1 MSMTLFDIKGE
12 FFRLYELAVQND
24 DPECEEAF
32 NNALEDLKT
41 DLAGKSAGYV
51 HVIKQLDMEAEE
63 CDKVIEA
70 FRAKKEARKN
80 HIAKMKN
87 ALLDAMDAA
96 QLTEIKAGEYTLK
109 IAKNGGKAPLE
120 IPDESLV
127 PERFMKIKYEPD
139 KELIRK
145 TIEDGTCLPFAE
157 IKERGRHLTIK

>member
-51 HVIKQLDMEAEE
+51 HVIKQLDMEADE
-63 CDKVIEA
+63 CDKVIET
-70 FRAKKEARKN
+70 FKAKKEARKN

-109 IAKNGGKAPLE
+109 IAKNGGKQPL
-120 IPDESLV
+120 IIDSTVPDNY
-127 PERFMKIKYEPD
+127 MKIKYEPD
-139 KELIRK
+139 NDLIR
-145 TIEDGTCLPFAE
+145 TAIEEGKEINFAHLE
-157 IKERGRHLTIK
+157 ERGRHLNIK

>member
-32 NNALEDLKT
+32 NNALDDLKT

-51 HVIKQLDMEAEE
+51 HVIKQLDMEADE

-70 FRAKKEARKN
+70 FKAKKEARKN
-80 HIAKMKN
+80 HITKMKN

-96 QLTEIKAGEYTLK
+96 QLTELKAGEYTLK
-109 IAKNGGKAPLE
+109 IAKNGGKQPLVVDGNV
-120 IPDESLV
+120 PDNY
-127 PERFMKIKYEPD
+127 MKIKYEPD
-139 KELIRK
+139 NDLIRQA
-145 TIEDGTCLPFAE
+145 IEEGKEVPFAHLE
-157 IKERGRHLTIK
+157 ERGRHLNIK

>member
-32 NNALEDLKT
+32 NNALDDLKT

-51 HVIKQLDMEAEE
+51 HVIKQLDMEADE

-70 FRAKKEARKN
+70 FKAKKEARKN

-109 IAKNGGKAPLE
+109 IAKNGGKQPLVVDGTV
-120 IPDESLV
+120 PDNY
-127 PERFMKIKYEPD
+127 MKIKYEPD
-139 KELIRK
+139 NDLIRQA
-145 TIEDGTCLPFAE
+145 IEEGKEVPFAHLE
-157 IKERGRHLTIK
+157 ERGRHLNIK

>member
-32 NNALEDLKT
+32 NNALEDLTT

-63 CDKVIEA
+63 CDKVIET
-70 FRAKKEARKN
+70 FKAKKEARKN
-80 HIAKMKN
+80 HIAKMKA

-96 QLTEIKAGEYTLK
+96 QLSELKAGEYTLK
-109 IAKNGGKAPLE
+109 IAKNGGKQPLV
-120 IPDESLV
+120 IDSTVPDN
-127 PERFMKIKYEPD
+127 FMKIKYEPD
-139 KELIRK
+139 NDLIRQA
-145 TIEDGTCLPFAE
+145 IEEGKEVPFAHLE
-157 IKERGRHLTIK
+157 ERGRHLNIK

>member
-32 NNALEDLKT
+32 NNALDDLKT

-51 HVIKQLDMEAEE
+51 HVIKQLDMEADE

-70 FRAKKEARKN
+70 FKAKKEARKN

-109 IAKNGGKAPLE
+109 IAKNGGKQPLVLDSTV
-120 IPDESLV
+120 PDNY
-127 PERFMKIKYEPD
+127 MKIKYEPD
-139 KELIRK
+139 NDLIR
-145 TIEDGTCLPFAE
+145 TAIEEGKEINFAHLE
-157 IKERGRHLTIK
+157 ERGRHLNIK

>member
-70 FRAKKEARKN
+70 FKAKKEARKN

-87 ALLDAMDAA
+87 ALLDAMDTA
-96 QLTEIKAGEYTLK
+96 QLTELKAGEYTLK
-109 IAKNGGKAPLE
+109 IAKNGGKQPLIIDSE
-120 IPDESLV
+120 VPDNY
-127 PERFMKIKYEPD
+127 MKIKYEPD
-139 KELIRK
+139 NDLIR
-145 TIEDGTCLPFAE
+145 TAIEEGKEINFAHLE
-157 IKERGRHLTIK
+157 ERGRHLNIK

>member
-1 MSMTLFDIKGE
+1 MSLTLFDIKGN

-32 NNALEDLKT
+32 NNALDDLKT

-70 FRAKKEARKN
+70 FKAKKETRKN

-109 IAKNGGKAPLE
+109 IAKNGGKQPL
-120 IPDESLV
+120 IIDSTVPDNY
-127 PERFMKIKYEPD
+127 MKIKYEPD
-139 KELIRK
+139 NDLIRQA
-145 TIEDGTCLPFAE
+145 IEEGKEVPFAHLE
-157 IKERGRHLTIK
+157 ERGRHLNIK

>member
-32 NNALEDLKT
+32 NNALDELKT

-51 HVIKQLDMEAEE
+51 HVIKQLDMEADE

-70 FRAKKEARKN
+70 FKAKKEARKN

-96 QLTEIKAGEYTLK
+96 QLSELKAGEYTLK
-109 IAKNGGKAPLE
+109 IAKNGGKQPLVLDSTV
-120 IPDESLV
+120 PDNY
-127 PERFMKIKYEPD
+127 MKIKYEPD
-139 KELIRK
+139 NDLIR
-145 TIEDGTCLPFAE
+145 TAIEEGKEINFAHLE
-157 IKERGRHLTIK
+157 ERGRHLNIK

>member
-32 NNALEDLKT
+32 NNALDDLKT

-51 HVIKQLDMEAEE
+51 HVIKQLDMEADE

-70 FRAKKEARKN
+70 FKAKKEARKN

-96 QLTEIKAGEYTLK
+96 QLTELKAGEYTLK
-109 IAKNGGKAPLE
+109 IAKNGGKQPLVLDSTV
-120 IPDESLV
+120 PDNY
-127 PERFMKIKYEPD
+127 MKIKYEPD
-139 KELIRK
+139 NDLIR
-145 TIEDGTCLPFAE
+145 TAIEEGKEINFAHLE
-157 IKERGRHLTIK
+157 ERGRHLNIK

>member
-32 NNALEDLKT
+32 NNALDDLKT

-70 FRAKKEARKN
+70 FKAKKEARKN

-109 IAKNGGKAPLE
+109 IAKNGGKQPL
-120 IPDESLV
+120 IIDSTVPDNY
-127 PERFMKIKYEPD
+127 MKIKYEPD
-139 KELIRK
+139 NDLIR
-145 TIEDGTCLPFAE
+145 TAIEEGKEINFAHLE
-157 IKERGRHLTIK
+157 ERGRHLNIK

>member
-32 NNALEDLKT
+32 NNALDDLKT

-51 HVIKQLDMEAEE
+51 YVIKQLDMEADE

-70 FRAKKEARKN
+70 FKAKKEARKN
-80 HIAKMKN
+80 HIAKMKA

-96 QLTEIKAGEYTLK
+96 QLSEIKAGEYTLK
-109 IAKNGGKAPLE
+109 IAKNGGKQPLV
-120 IPDESLV
+120 IDSTVPDNY
-127 PERFMKIKYEPD
+127 MKIKYEPD
-139 KELIRK
+139 NDLIRQA
-145 TIEDGTCLPFAE
+145 IEEGKEVPFAHLE
-157 IKERGRHLTIK
+157 ERGRHLNIK

>member
-32 NNALEDLKT
+32 NNALDDLKT

-51 HVIKQLDMEAEE
+51 HVIKQLDMEADE

-70 FRAKKEARKN
+70 FKAKKEARKN

-109 IAKNGGKAPLE
+109 IAKNGGKQPL
-120 IPDESLV
+120 IIDSTVPDN
-127 PERFMKIKYEPD
+127 FMKIKYEPD
-139 KELIRK
+139 NDLIR
-145 TIEDGTCLPFAE
+145 TAIEEGKEINFAHLE
-157 IKERGRHLTIK
+157 ERGRHLNIK

>member
-24 DPECEEAF
+24 NPECEEAF
-32 NNALEDLKT
+32 NNALDDLKT

-51 HVIKQLDMEAEE
+51 HVIKQLDMEADE

-70 FRAKKEARKN
+70 FKAKKEARKN

-109 IAKNGGKAPLE
+109 IAKNGGKQPL
-120 IPDESLV
+120 IIDSTVPDNY
-127 PERFMKIKYEPD
+127 MKIKYEPD
-139 KELIRK
+139 NDLIR
-145 TIEDGTCLPFAE
+145 TAIEEGKEINFAHLE
-157 IKERGRHLTIK
+157 ERGRHLNIK

>member
-32 NNALEDLKT
+32 NNALDDLKT

-70 FRAKKEARKN
+70 FKAKKEARKN
-80 HIAKMKN
+80 HIARMKN

-109 IAKNGGKAPLE
+109 IAKNGGKQPL
-120 IPDESLV
+120 IIDSTVPDNY
-127 PERFMKIKYEPD
+127 MKIKYEPD
-139 KELIRK
+139 NDLIRQA
-145 TIEDGTCLPFAE
+145 IEEGKEVPFAHLE
-157 IKERGRHLTIK
+157 ERGRHLNIK

>member
-32 NNALEDLKT
+32 NNALDDLKT

-51 HVIKQLDMEAEE
+51 HVIKQLDMEADE

-70 FRAKKEARKN
+70 FKAKKEARKN

-96 QLTEIKAGEYTLK
+96 QLTELKAGEYTLK
-109 IAKNGGKAPLE
+109 IAKNGGKQPLV
-120 IPDESLV
+120 IDSTVPDN
-127 PERFMKIKYEPD
+127 FMKIKYEPD
-139 KELIRK
+139 NDLIRQA
-145 TIEDGTCLPFAE
+145 IEEGKEVPFAHLE
-157 IKERGRHLTIK
+157 ERGRHLNIK

>member
-1 MSMTLFDIKGE
+1 MSMTLFDIKGN

-32 NNALEDLKT
+32 NNALDDLKT

-70 FRAKKEARKN
+70 FKAKKEARKN

-96 QLTEIKAGEYTLK
+96 QLTELKAGEYTLK
-109 IAKNGGKAPLE
+109 IAKNGGKQPL
-120 IPDESLV
+120 IIDSTVPDNY
-127 PERFMKIKYEPD
+127 MKIKYEPD
-139 KELIRK
+139 NDLIR
-145 TIEDGTCLPFAE
+145 TAIEEGKEINFAHLE
-157 IKERGRHLTIK
+157 ERGRHLNIK

>member
-32 NNALEDLKT
+32 NNALDDLKT

-70 FRAKKEARKN
+70 FKAKKEARKN

-109 IAKNGGKAPLE
+109 IAKNGGKQPLV
-120 IPDESLV
+120 IDSTVPDNY
-127 PERFMKIKYEPD
+127 MKIKYEPD
-139 KELIRK
+139 NDLIR
-145 TIEDGTCLPFAE
+145 TAIEEGKEINFAHLE
-157 IKERGRHLTIK
+157 ERGRHLNIK

>member
-32 NNALEDLKT
+32 NNALDDLKT

-51 HVIKQLDMEAEE
+51 HVIKQLDMEADE

-70 FRAKKEARKN
+70 FKAKKEARKN

-109 IAKNGGKAPLE
+109 IAKNGGKQPL
-120 IPDESLV
+120 IIDSTVPDNY
-127 PERFMKIKYEPD
+127 MKIKYEPD
-139 KELIRK
+139 NDLIR
-145 TIEDGTCLPFAE
+145 TAIEEGKEINFAHLE
-157 IKERGRHLTIK
+157 ERGRHLNIK

>member
-32 NNALEDLKT
+32 NNALDDLKT

-51 HVIKQLDMEAEE
+51 HVIKQLDMEADE

-70 FRAKKEARKN
+70 FKAKKEARKN

-96 QLTEIKAGEYTLK
+96 QLTELKAGEYTLK
-109 IAKNGGKAPLE
+109 IAKNGGKQPLV
-120 IPDESLV
+120 IDSTVPDNY
-127 PERFMKIKYEPD
+127 MKIKYEPD
-139 KELIRK
+139 NDLIR
-145 TIEDGTCLPFAE
+145 TAIEEGKEINFAHLE
-157 IKERGRHLTIK
+157 ERGRHLNIK

>member
-32 NNALEDLKT
+32 NNALDDLKT

-51 HVIKQLDMEAEE
+51 HVIKQLDMEADE

-70 FRAKKEARKN
+70 FKAKKEARKN

-96 QLTEIKAGEYTLK
+96 QLTELKAGEYTLK
-109 IAKNGGKAPLE
+109 IAKNGGKQPLVLDSTV
-120 IPDESLV
+120 PDNY
-127 PERFMKIKYEPD
+127 MKIKYEPD
-139 KELIRK
+139 NDLIRQA
-145 TIEDGTCLPFAE
+145 IEEGKEINFAHLE
-157 IKERGRHLTIK
+157 ERGRHLNIK